1 MRPLT
6 VTTFLTI
13 DGVAQAPGGPQEDPS
28 GGFSHGGWLVPFAD
42 EAMGEQMDAWF
53 APAEDFL
60 LGRATYEIF
69 AGHWPHVDATGDPV
83 AQALQTKTK
92 HVASRTLTSLE
103 WSTARLL
110 GDDVPAAVRE
120 LKAADGG
127 ELQVHGS
134 IGLVQTLLAED
145 LVDELRTIV
154 FPVVLGTG
162 KRLFE
167 GGAAPRTWE
176 LVSSVTTSTGAVMT
190 AHRRAGEV
198 TTGAFG
204 LEYEDASVRES
215 N

>member
-1 MRPLT
+1 MRPLV
-6 VTTFLTI
+6 VTTFLTL

-28 GGFSHGGWLVPFAD
+28 GGFPYGGWLVPFAD
-42 EAMGEQMDAWF
+42 EAFGRQMDSWF
-53 APAEDFL
+53 AGAQDFL
-60 LGRATYEIF
+60 LGRTTYEIF

-110 GDDVPAAVRE
+110 GGDVPAAVRE
-120 LKAADGG
+120 LTAADGG

-154 FPVVLGTG
+154 FPVVVGRG
-162 KRLFE
+162 KRLFG

-176 LVSSVTTSTGAVMT
+176 TVSTATTSTGAVMT
-190 AHRRAGEV
+190 ASRRVGEV
-198 TTGAFG
+198 VTGSYA
-204 LEYEDASVRES
+204 LDDA
-215 N
+215 

>member
-204 LEYEDASVRES
+204 LEYEDASVRQS

>member
-1 MRPLT
+1 MRPLV
-6 VTTFLTI
+6 VTTFLTL

-28 GGFSHGGWLVPFAD
+28 GGFPYGGWLVPFAD
-42 EAMGEQMDAWF
+42 EAFGRQMDRWF
-53 APAEDFL
+53 AGAQDFL
-60 LGRATYEIF
+60 LGRTTYEIF

-120 LKAADGG
+120 LKDRDGG

-134 IGLVQTLLAED
+134 IGLAQTLLAED
-145 LVDELRTIV
+145 LVDELRTVV
-154 FPVVLGTG
+154 FPVVLGRG

-176 LVSSVTTSTGAVMT
+176 TVSSATTSTGAIMT
-190 AHRRAGEV
+190 AHRRVGEV
-198 TTGAFG
+198 TTGSYA
-204 LEYEDASVRES
+204 LEDSVAG
-215 N
+215 